1 MEKEFS
7 GYMPKIQKIEV
18 SNAHSMITNEGNLI
32 NAHTLK
38 MIVGENQEVF
48 YSLTTEDL
56 QKLYFTIL
64 KILTD

>member
-7 GYMPKIQKIEV
+7 GYMPKVHKIEL
-18 SNAHSMITNEGNLI
+18 SSPHSMITNEGGLI
-32 NAHTLK
+32 KAHTLK
-38 MIVGENQEVF
+38 MVVGENEEVF

-64 KILTD
+64 KILTE